1 VHPVEIPLRAPA
13 YGRKTARFELLTT
26 ALAGLLSLAVG
37 CKHRNPS
44 RIYLNRQTCFD
55 CGCQRQYSYEGDGV
69 YIGPWRTP
77 IPPASTA
84 RPRAER
90 NGRAAILNPGAD
102 NPLFQPRPR
111 LATNAPSSYT
121 QLIDTSN
128 SIMDRWMSS
137 AVVD

>member
-1 VHPVEIPLRAPA
+1 MAW
-13 YGRKTARFELLTT
+13 
-26 ALAGLLSLAVG
+26 LLSRAVG

-55 CGCQRQYSYEGDGV
+55 CGHQRQYSYEGEGV

-84 RPRAER
+84 RPKAER

-102 NPLFQPRPR
+102 NPLFQPRQR
-111 LATNAPSSYT
+111 LAFYPKPDSSLSSITETTNRI
-121 QLIDTSN
+121 IDRH
-128 SIMDRWMSS
+128 I
-137 AVVD
+137 AAQVVR